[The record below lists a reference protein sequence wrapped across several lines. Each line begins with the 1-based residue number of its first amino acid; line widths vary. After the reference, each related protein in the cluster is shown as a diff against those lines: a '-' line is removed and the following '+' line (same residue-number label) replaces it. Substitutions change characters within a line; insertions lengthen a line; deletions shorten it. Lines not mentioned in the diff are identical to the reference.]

1 MTPSP
6 TTPDFPQRAASMTVP
21 PAVSRPRR
29 SHTYLFVAL
38 VVAGI
43 AFRFSLVLLAGNT
56 VNAPWGGVGDAPA
69 YVLLAH
75 NLAAGK
81 GYAYAGHST
90 AYRAPFY
97 PIALAAS
104 IKLFSRHA
112 LRAVRLIQFAA
123 GLLIAWLC
131 AAIAG
136 RIFGSEVKR
145 ATFVIALFLPTLI
158 EMTGD
163 ILTETIA
170 TLMSLVFF
178 YLLVRFLKR
187 PAWGTLAGLSAV
199 VGIATLARF
208 NMALFGF
215 VVLAGV
221 LFQQSSLKKWKAV
234 ALAIFLSA
242 LVISP
247 WLIRNFVAFHGA
259 LLLSTVSGPT
269 AAMGVLTPEGR
280 ALPGDSERLRSAL
293 GWVPPADLE
302 TNDASRD
309 ALGEES
315 DLNRQAWRVTFGL
328 WRQAGWRLLPLNLEK
343 LSYFWLSTD
352 QLFFTGSFRPV
363 VRAAR
368 ATGVLAY
375 WVILALG
382 MGGWFRL
389 RTRWPALAHLL
400 LFYALLVTVLH
411 LPFNMNTRLRIP
423 FIDPLLVILAGGECL
438 ALYRKFTRADF
449 AVSSNAPS
457 PQ

>member
-1 MTPSP
+1 MP
-6 TTPDFPQRAASMTVP
+6 AS
-21 PAVSRPRR
+21 ASR
-29 SHTYLFVAL
+29 SKSWHAIFIAL
-38 VVAGI
+38 VLAGI
-43 AFRFSLVLLAGNT
+43 AFRLMLVLIAGNK

-81 GYAYAGHST
+81 GYAYAGYPT
-90 AYRAPFY
+90 AYRAPLY
-97 PIALAAS
+97 PLALAAS
-104 IKLFSRHA
+104 INLFSRHA
-112 LRAVRLIQFAA
+112 LQAIRIIQFVG

-131 AAIAG
+131 AAIGG
-136 RIFGSEVKR
+136 RIFGSEVRR
-145 ATFVIALFLPTLI
+145 ATLVVALFLPTLV

-163 ILTETIA
+163 ILTETTA
-170 TLMSLVFF
+170 TLMSVVFF
-178 YLLVRFLKR
+178 YLLVRFLKK
-187 PAWGTLAGLSAV
+187 PNWMLVVGLSAI
-199 VGIATLARF
+199 VGIATLVRF

-215 VVLAGV
+215 VVLAAV
-221 LFQQSSLKKWKAV
+221 LFQQSTLKKWKAV
-234 ALAIFLSA
+234 ALAIFLPA

-259 LLLSTVSGPT
+259 WLLSTVSGPT
-269 AAMGVLTPEGR
+269 AAMGVLTPQGR

-302 TNDASRD
+302 TNSASRD

-315 DLNRQAWRVTFGL
+315 DLNRQAWKVTFGL

-352 QLFFTGSFRPV
+352 QLLSTGSFRPV

-368 ATGVLAY
+368 AAGVLVY

-382 MGGWFRL
+382 IGGWFRL
-389 RTRWPALAHLL
+389 RARSPALAHLL

-411 LPFNMNTRLRIP
+411 VPFNMNTRLRIP
-423 FIDPLLVILAGGECL
+423 FIDPLLVVFAGGECL
-438 ALYRKFTRADF
+438 ALYRKSKDADF
-449 AVSSNAPS
+449 GEERLA
-457 PQ
+457 